1 MVGQNFVKR
10 LGFCSWK
17 WCLRLAC
24 SGRASW
30 RCNKSVHWSR
40 WKRSLRLGPG
50 SVTTHNMSQHHHCLT
65 VFSSILFYD
74 SMLRIASMSFEDIE
88 DLDVGVNALVN
99 DLWKS
104 LVALPVTT
112 MKRVTVNPVRG
123 MCEVFAEFFFK
134 TLV

>member
-1 MVGQNFVKR
+1 
-10 LGFCSWK
+10 
-17 WCLRLAC
+17 
-24 SGRASW
+24 
-30 RCNKSVHWSR
+30 
-40 WKRSLRLGPG
+40 
-50 SVTTHNMSQHHHCLT
+50 MSQHHHCLT

-123 MCEVFAEFFFK
+123 NVRGLCRVFFF
-134 TLV
+134 

>member
-1 MVGQNFVKR
+1 
-10 LGFCSWK
+10 
-17 WCLRLAC
+17 
-24 SGRASW
+24 
-30 RCNKSVHWSR
+30 
-40 WKRSLRLGPG
+40 
-50 SVTTHNMSQHHHCLT
+50 MSQHHHCLT